1 MAMTA
6 QTTRSA
12 TPQHVEYLLRL
23 GDNALIHGQRLA
35 EWCGHGPVLEEDIAL
50 ANIALDHV
58 GLARLLLTHAGKLE
72 GRQRDEDQLAYL
84 RDTRAFRNFTMLEL
98 PHGGVNSA
106 GPATPDYA
114 YTIVRNFL
122 FSAYQCEQWRR
133 LAGSTDEELAAIA
146 AKSLKE
152 ARYHFAH
159 AADWLI
165 RFGDGTAESKRRAQG
180 ALNALWPYT
189 NEWFGA
195 DDVENAVAETGVGIT
210 GVSLRAAW
218 LDAVGST
225 LAEATLT
232 QPGDSEFF
240 STGKSGLHGEHLDYL
255 LTEMQSL
262 HRAHPGAQW

>member
-1 MAMTA
+1 MAMTP
-6 QTTRSA
+6 QLSRPA
-12 TPQHVEYLLRL
+12 TPRHVEYVLRL

-50 ANIALDHV
+50 TNIALDHI

-98 PHGGVNSA
+98 PHAGVTSA

-114 YTIVRNFL
+114 YTIARNFL
-122 FSAYQCEQWRR
+122 FSAYQCELWQR

-152 ARYHFAH
+152 ARYHLSH
-159 AADWLI
+159 ACDWLI
-165 RFGDGTAESKRRAQG
+165 RLGDGTDESHRRTQG
-180 ALNALWPYT
+180 ALDALWPYT
-189 NEWFGA
+189 NEWFA
-195 DDVENAVAETGVGIT
+195 SDAVESAVAESGVGVT
-210 GVSLRAAW
+210 GASLRAAW
-218 LDAVGST
+218 FATVGAA

-232 QPGDSEFF
+232 QPADCEFF
-240 STGKSGLHGEHLDYL
+240 STGKSGMHSEHLDYL

>member
-1 MAMTA
+1 MTT
-6 QTTRSA
+6 QLSRPA
-12 TPQHVEYLLRL
+12 TPQHVEYVLRL

-72 GRQRDEDQLAYL
+72 AKQRDEDHLAYL
-84 RDTRAFRNFTMLEL
+84 RDARAFRNFTMLEL
-98 PHGGVNSA
+98 PHGGVTSA
-106 GPATPDYA
+106 GPVTPDYA

-122 FSAYQCEQWRR
+122 FSAYQCELWQH
-133 LAGSTDEELAAIA
+133 LSSSTDEELAAIA

-159 AADWLI
+159 AADWLV
-165 RFGDGTAESKRRAQG
+165 RFGDGTDESHRRAQQ
-180 ALNALWPYT
+180 AHYALWPYT

-195 DDVENAVAETGVGIT
+195 DDVENTVAEGGVGVT
-210 GVSLRAAW
+210 GTSLRAGWIA
-218 LDAVGST
+218 AVSAT
-225 LAEATLT
+225 LTEATLA
-232 QPGDSEFF
+232 QPADSEFF
-240 STGKSGLHGEHLDYL
+240 STGKSGIHSEHLDYVL
-255 LTEMQSL
+255 SEMQTL